1 MTYDI
6 AFTRVRRK
14 QGGRSR
20 GVKAYA
26 KRITGRCI
34 TKRYVT

>member
-6 AFTRVRRK
+6 AFTMVRKGRGK
-14 QGGRSR
+14 VSQGLKLYS
-20 GVKAYA
+20 